1 LNSNDPKWKH
11 ANFVTVR
18 NPLRTALNYEH
29 AQQQAKAAGVPL
41 IVAVAEDVRKLRGQG
56 SASLE
61 ARRRKR
67 VLQLADNKT
76 DNLPG
81 LLPLHPGQ
89 FLMLRDNKAVEVG
102 LANGS
107 VGILEAI
114 ILDTTDPLPL
124 ALEPGSIFFTKKL
137 PVCLL
142 VRFKNFHLS
151 KTATHIPRHL
161 KEPLA
166 SSFAALGDLDEG
178 VIPILPKQASFS
190 WTVDHET
197 NTKWKIRRKQFPVT
211 PAACI
216 TAHAAQG
223 MTLGPTIVDLNG
235 ADVITNG
242 PYVILSRVTT
252 MQDLRFVRP
261 FPISVLQK
269 GLDPEYVADMQ
280 RLRQLE
286 RHFASPFF
294 AQIPGLE
301 LHMNTQDAKRDE
313 RQSAQVD
320 SDAGYNIPFLS
331 HTCSFLCP
339 FQNTTPKVG
348 CPA

>member
-1 LNSNDPKWKH
+1 
-11 ANFVTVR
+11 
-18 NPLRTALNYEH
+18 
-29 AQQQAKAAGVPL
+29 
-41 IVAVAEDVRKLRGQG
+41 
-56 SASLE
+56 
-61 ARRRKR
+61 
-67 VLQLADNKT
+67 
-76 DNLPG
+76 
-81 LLPLHPGQ
+81 
-89 FLMLRDNKAVEVG
+89 M
-102 LANGS
+102 
-107 VGILEAI
+107 
-114 ILDTTDPLPL
+114 
-124 ALEPGSIFFTKKL
+124 
-137 PVCLL
+137 
-142 VRFKNFHLS
+142 RFKNFHLS

-261 FPISVLQK
+261 FPISALQK

-286 RHFASPFF
+286 RRFASPFF

-301 LHMNTQDAKRDE
+301 LHMKTQDAKREE
-313 RQSAQVD
+313 RQSAQSD
-320 SDAGYNIPFLS
+320 SDAGYNIPF
-331 HTCSFLCP
+331 
-339 FQNTTPKVG
+339 
-348 CPA
+348 CPAHAHFSVLFRRTRLPKSVARL